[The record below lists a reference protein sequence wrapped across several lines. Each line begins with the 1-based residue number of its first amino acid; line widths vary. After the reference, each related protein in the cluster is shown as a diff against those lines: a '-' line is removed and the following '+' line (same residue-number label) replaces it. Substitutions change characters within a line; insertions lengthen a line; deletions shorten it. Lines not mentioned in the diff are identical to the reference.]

1 MLKSIWNYIVATEK
15 HAVDVILSDF
25 HSVVGRLHAAAEVHF
40 EVAADA
46 AVEAARL
53 NEVEAAA
60 LAEAER
66 AKAIAMN
73 ISALVTLKGI

>member
-25 HSVVGRLHAAAEVHF
+25 HSVVGRLHAAAEV
-40 EVAADA
+40 
-46 AVEAARL
+46 
-53 NEVEAAA
+53 EAAA